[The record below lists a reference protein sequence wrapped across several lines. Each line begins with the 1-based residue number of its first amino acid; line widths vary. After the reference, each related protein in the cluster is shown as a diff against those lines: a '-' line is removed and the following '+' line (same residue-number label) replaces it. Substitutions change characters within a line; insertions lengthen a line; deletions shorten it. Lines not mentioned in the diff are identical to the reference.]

1 MPGAQDSN
9 RLAQEI
15 VIMKAIVLHEYGS
28 PENLRYEDAPDPA
41 PKAGEVLVRV
51 HATSVN
57 PVDWMH
63 RSGAIRAF
71 LPITFPYILG
81 LDVAG
86 TVEALGEGVTG
97 FSVGDRVMAVARH
110 AYAELCVAPANLVAK
125 VPDGLELTT
134 AAALP
139 LVTVTGDQLARVA
152 AKVAPGKTVLVTGAL
167 GGVGRSAVFAAV
179 ESGAKVI
186 AGVRGRRVSEAKK
199 LPGVADAVALDDDDA
214 IAALPRLDG
223 VADAVGHEVAKKV
236 IQKVKPGGAFGC
248 FPGARDAV
256 ATRSDLE
263 VKMLVAAL
271 DGATTRR
278 YAEAVAAGKLVIPVA
293 SVLPLAEAS
302 EGHRLAEAGAG
313 GKIVL
318 RVA

>member
-1 MPGAQDSN
+1 
-9 RLAQEI
+9 
-15 VIMKAIVLHEYGS
+15 MKAIVLHAYGS
-28 PENLRYEDAPDPA
+28 PENLRYEDAPDPT
-41 PKAGEVLVRV
+41 PKAGELLVRV

-63 RSGAIRAF
+63 RSGVIRAF

-86 TVEALGEGVTG
+86 TVAALGDGVTG

-110 AYAELCVAPANLVAK
+110 SYAELCVAPANLVAK
-125 VPDGLELTT
+125 MPDGLEFTT

-139 LVTVTGDQLARVA
+139 LVTLTGDQLARIG

-179 ESGAKVI
+179 ESGATVI
-186 AGVRGRRVSEAKK
+186 AGVRGRRVSEARR
-199 LPGVADAVALDDDDA
+199 LPGVTEAVALDDDDA

-223 VADAVGHEVAKKV
+223 VADAVGHDVAKKV
-236 IQKVKPGGAFGC
+236 IEKVKPGGAFGC
-248 FPGARDAV
+248 FPGAREAV

-263 VKMLVAAL
+263 VKMLVAQL
-271 DGATTRR
+271 DGATTRK
-278 YAEAVAAGKLVIPVA
+278 YAEAVAAGKLVIPV
-293 SVLPLAEAS
+293 SRVLPLAEAS
-302 EGHRLAEAGAG
+302 EGHKLAEGGAG
-313 GKIVL
+313 GKVVL

>member
-1 MPGAQDSN
+1 
-9 RLAQEI
+9 
-15 VIMKAIVLHEYGS
+15 MKAIVLHAYGS

-41 PKAGEVLVRV
+41 PKAGEILLRV

-63 RSGAIRAF
+63 RSGVIRAF

-86 TVEALGEGVTG
+86 TVAAMGAGVSG
-97 FSVGDRVMAVARH
+97 FSVGDRVMAVAYH
-110 AYAELCVAPANLVAK
+110 SYAELCVAPANLVATM
-125 VPDGLELTT
+125 PDGLEFTR

-139 LVTVTGDQLARVA
+139 LVTVTGDQLARVG
-152 AKVAPGKTVLVTGAL
+152 AKVAAGKTVLVTGAL

-179 ESGAKVI
+179 QSGATVI
-186 AGVRGRRVSEAKK
+186 AGVRGQRVSEAKD
-199 LPGVADAVALDDDDA
+199 LPGVAGVVALDDDEA
-214 IAALPRLDG
+214 IAALPPLDG
-223 VADAVGHEVAKKV
+223 VADAVGHDVAKKV
-236 IQKVKPGGAFGC
+236 ITKVKPGGAFGC
-248 FPGARDAV
+248 FPGAREAV
-256 ATRSDLE
+256 ARRSDLE
-263 VKMLVAAL
+263 VKMLVAQL

-278 YAEAVAAGKLVIPVA
+278 YAEAVAAGELEIPV
-293 SVLPLAEAS
+293 SRVLPLTDAS
-302 EGHRLAEAGAG
+302 EGHKLAERGAG